1 MSKTQNEIIQICDS
15 VRDLLLEKNRKYG
28 DSALEPVRVMSR
40 STPVEQILVRI
51 DDKLSRISRGTGLVG
66 DDEDVITDLIGY
78 FVLLKIALG
87 RQNGEEDRVSDH
99 VPFSVT
105 YDDILNASRQDLED
119 RGEEFHVECIAVCN
133 LAEELNLPE
142 HAILDLC
149 ASFSRPVNSWFSIID
164 SDTAQKIRDAVKI
177 EVEDRPL
184 YSTTVEYLQDADIKH
199 SPYYCDRN
207 RNRTYTEWYPE
218 DVECGW
224 DPNSGPTC

>member
-87 RQNGEEDRVSDH
+87 RQNGEEVQVSDH

-105 YDDILNASRQDLED
+105 YDDILKASRQDLED
-119 RGEEFHVECIAVCN
+119 R
-133 LAEELNLPE
+133 
-142 HAILDLC
+142 
-149 ASFSRPVNSWFSIID
+149 
-164 SDTAQKIRDAVKI
+164 
-177 EVEDRPL
+177 PL
-184 YSTTVEYLQDADIKH
+184 YSATVEYGQERDALKH
-199 SPYYCDRN
+199 SPYYYDRN

-218 DVECGW
+218 DIECGW